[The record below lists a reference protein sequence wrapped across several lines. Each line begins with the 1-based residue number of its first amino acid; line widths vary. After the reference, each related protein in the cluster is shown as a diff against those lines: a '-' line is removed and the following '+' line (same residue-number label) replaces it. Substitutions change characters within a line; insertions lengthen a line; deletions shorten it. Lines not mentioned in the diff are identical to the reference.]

1 MARTRLNQSL
11 DGLRDFG
18 PYLLVELL
26 LPGGTL
32 VALLLW
38 LTRRFLRDG
47 LGDIH
52 QHRFGPPRLNAT
64 IMATPQARHPR
75 VCMCPAHSV
84 VLGVGLRRFQQ
95 WCDSSRVRMA
105 CCA

>member
-1 MARTRLNQSL
+1 MTRTRLKQSL

-18 PYLLVELL
+18 PYVLVELL

-38 LTRRFLRDG
+38 LSRRFLRNG
-47 LGDIH
+47 LRDVH
-52 QHRFGPPRLNAT
+52 QHRFAPARLSPAIT
-64 IMATPQARHPR
+64 ATPHAARQR
-75 VCMCPAHSV
+75 ICVCPAHSV
-84 VLGVGLRRFQQ
+84 VLSAALRRFQQ